1 MYDSASNWSMHCHI
15 HTGDKPYHCTVCNN
29 HTISTLDNVNL
40 ITRHL
45 KVVPTLERTY
55 IKYRSCYSFNN
66 NEYFVNEDG
75 ITEITVILFC
85 YYQAWARKRLL
96 DLISLLT
103 NVTVCIVCSSIN
115 MISGLVY
122 MWPGAGRFPL
132 HGGPGQV
139 KLPVR
144 QVDLNWFSLLIS
156 YKQIE
161 EFQNYWSRAS
171 SDF

>member
-1 MYDSASNWSMHCHI
+1 MERKLVIVMYDSASNWSMHCHI
-15 HTGDKPYHCTVCNN
+15 HTGEKPYHCTVCNN

-66 NEYFVNEDG
+66 HEYFVNEDG

-122 MWPGAGRFPL
+122 MWPGLAVS
-132 HGGPGQV
+132 HCTAA
-139 KLPVR
+139 
-144 QVDLNWFSLLIS
+144 
-156 YKQIE
+156 
-161 EFQNYWSRAS
+161 RAS
-171 SDF
+171 QTDKLIWTDFPS